1 MMFLAHL
8 LLVSGLQ
15 LAVQTRSPVEKVV
28 ELINELKAKIE
39 ADGAIEQ
46 KTYDKFACWCET
58 TTQRKADAI
67 DAGKKLIGTTTTTI
81 LTLKGAIA
89 VLASEIAEHE
99 ADIAKNNE
107 EMKRLTSIREK
118 ENSDY
123 QGDKSYMET
132 AIGSLHQAIEVLS
145 GAGTGGDMGLLSV
158 AAKVRSAVLNS
169 PRLSTLSESNTKLL
183 KMFLEDPADYY
194 DKKAQAKA
202 SYSPQSATV
211 TGILKDMYDTFAADL
226 EKSNQDESNAQQG
239 FEEVIEEKTKKNKVL
254 QGMVTDKSAQKA
266 EKSQQL
272 AENEQLLEATQAQL
286 KEDEEFFEIART
298 SCKDKSD
305 SWDER
310 SRLRTEELSGI
321 NKALEILT
329 SDDARATFQS
339 AHDTRAVDTFGSD
352 GVDVAFVQLSAE
364 EEASPQGKAYRA
376 LKKVLRGNKT
386 LMLARLAATVRAATT
401 GHFDEVIAS
410 IDTMLQTLKDEEAE
424 DIKQRDWCIEERH
437 TERSNRDDLEYDI
450 SQLQA
455 KIERAEVKKKG
466 LEKNVETTEKAKEDL
481 EDDMAQALEDRTAE
495 NQNFHD
501 AKEDDLKAIDL
512 LGDAIAAMS
521 SYSENNLALLQ
532 NKQPVFEV
540 SEDQAPDATFS
551 DSDKHSG
558 ASDGIVAL
566 LTHIK
571 ETLENEVGLATKSE
585 AKATEE
591 YDALKASADAQIEA
605 YKSQIVD
612 LEASIAD
619 TDAEIEADTN
629 TKTDTTGEHTAT
641 LEYLEKIKPNC
652 DWIEGAFTKRAEAR
666 KKESEGLQQAK
677 AILAGSEGG
686 DFGFLQRH

>member
-1 MMFLAHL
+1 M
-8 LLVSGLQ
+8 
-15 LAVQTRSPVEKVV
+15 VV
-28 ELINELKAKIE
+28 A
-39 ADGAIEQ
+39 
-46 KTYDKFACWCET
+46 
-58 TTQRKADAI
+58 
-67 DAGKKLIGTTTTTI
+67 
-81 LTLKGAIA
+81 
-89 VLASEIAEHE
+89 
-99 ADIAKNNE
+99 
-107 EMKRLTSIREK
+107 
-118 ENSDY
+118 
-123 QGDKSYMET
+123 
-132 AIGSLHQAIEVLS
+132 
-145 GAGTGGDMGLLSV
+145 
-158 AAKVRSAVLNS
+158 
-169 PRLSTLSESNTKLL
+169 
-183 KMFLEDPADYY
+183 
-194 DKKAQAKA
+194 
-202 SYSPQSATV
+202 
-211 TGILKDMYDTFAADL
+211 
-226 EKSNQDESNAQQG
+226 SNQDESNAQQG

-376 LKKVLRGNKT
+376 LKKVLKGKQN
-386 LMLARLAATVRAATT
+386 LMLARLAATVRASTT
-401 GHFDEVIAS
+401 GHFDEVIGS

-450 SQLQA
+450 AQLQA
-455 KIERAEVKKKG
+455 KIERAENKKKG
-466 LEKNVETTEKAKEDL
+466 LEKDVETTEKAKEDL

-501 AKEDDLKAIDL
+501 AKEDDLKAVDL
-512 LGDAIAAMS
+512 LADAIAAMS
-521 SYSENNLALLQ
+521 GYAENNLALLQ
-532 NKQPVFEV
+532 KSSKKQPEFEV

-551 DSDKHSG
+551 DSDKHKG
-558 ASDGIVAL
+558 ATDGIVAL
-566 LTHIK
+566 LTQIK
-571 ETLENEVGLATKSE
+571 ENLENEVGPATKAE

-591 YDALKASADAQIEA
+591 YDALKASSEAQVAA
-605 YKSQIVD
+605 YDTQLTD
-612 LEASIAD
+612 LAASIAD

-629 TKTDTTGEHTAT
+629 TSEEHTAT
-641 LEYLEKIKPNC
+641 LEYLGKIKPNC
-652 DWIEGAFTKRAEAR
+652 DWIEGAFTKRGEAR
-666 KKESEGLQQAK
+666 KQESEGLQQAK

-686 DFGFLQRH
+686 EFGFLQRK